1 MSPDYY
7 RPDEGALSRIFP
19 KAIAERLIGDD
30 GRKVPKSFV
39 PDKRLAFLMSRVAN
53 HYRRL
58 AAKLITLHEIETRPR
73 DEKGDATGE
82 GTILSFEEAVE
93 TYPSIRSW
101 KEFHDW
107 VVEHLGSLEGFSTKA
122 AVRAETLRENELR
135 PQQPALPENSRQG
148 PEKGGGF

>member
-7 RPDEGALSRIFP
+7 RPDEAALSRIFP
-19 KAIAERLIGDD
+19 KAIAEKLIGDD
-30 GRKVPKSFV
+30 ARKVPKSFV

-58 AAKLITLHEIETRPR
+58 AAKLITLYEVETRPR
-73 DEKGDATGE
+73 NEKGEPVGE

-122 AVRAETLRENELR
+122 AVRAELLRELETKPAN
-135 PQQPALPENSRQG
+135 PALPDSGRQG

>member
-1 MSPDYY
+1 MSPQYY
-7 RPDEGALSRIFP
+7 KPDESALSRIFP
-19 KAIAERLIGDD
+19 KAIAERLVGDED
-30 GRKVPKSFV
+30 RKVPRSFV

-58 AAKLITLHEIETRPR
+58 AAKLIMLHEIETRPR
-73 DEKGDATGE
+73 DAGGNATGE

-93 TYPSIRSW
+93 TYSSIRSW

-122 AVRAETLRENELR
+122 AVRAELLRELETK
-135 PQQPALPENSRQG
+135 PSQPALPDSSRQG